1 LVLGRQRPGGGF
13 VAALEEIGDR
23 LADAQQPAGPGFQ
36 GVLVGEDGLVDV
48 LVDADDPA

>member
-1 LVLGRQRPGGGF
+1 LVLGRGRPGGGF

-23 LADAQQPAGPGFQ
+23 LADGEQLAGPGFQ
-36 GVLVGEDGLVDV
+36 GVLVGEDGLVDL